1 MQSCSGCKRR
11 DGEDQKALA
20 TPNRPLVV
28 IRWHV
33 KQVHVLH
40 KLHGS
45 VRKLALSADWAMQV
59 TLN

>member
-11 DGEDQKALA
+11 DGEEQKALA